1 MVRPSDSAGVCPV
14 TRVRTPSERITLTGR
29 DRMPILTARSVAVPR
44 TGARVTTPLLS
55 LTWTD
60 HVTGHQGF
68 LVVDRLVRGVA
79 SGGLRMRPGCTL
91 DEVTGLARGMTMK
104 EALHYDP
111 EARYIPLGGAKG
123 GIDCDPRD
131 PAAYGLLVRYLR
143 AVRPYVESCWT
154 TGEDLGLSQDLVD
167 RAAAEAGLVSSIQAV
182 YPLLDDEATARRRLA
197 DAFAVEVD
205 GIGLDELAGG
215 CGVAESVLAALDL
228 AGVPYAG
235 TRVAV
240 QGLGTMGGATA
251 RFLTRAGLT
260 VVAVADIKGTVFNP
274 AGLDVE
280 ALLAARDAYGTVDRS
295 ALRPA
300 DRELPG
306 DAWLSLD
313 AEVLVPAAVSYTID
327 TGNQE
332 RVRARWI
339 VEAANMPVLPAAEA
353 LLAARGVTVL
363 PDVVVNSGTNAW
375 WWWTLFGDIGP
386 DADEAFAHIR
396 RSMRAL
402 VEQLLTRAEADGISP
417 RAAAHALVADR
428 LPVIA
433 DRFGWYR

>member
-1 MVRPSDSAGVCPV
+1 M
-14 TRVRTPSERITLTGR
+14 
-29 DRMPILTARSVAVPR
+29 TA
-44 TGARVTTPLLS
+44 PLMS
-55 LTWTD
+55 LVWTD
-60 HVTGHQGF
+60 HVTGRQGF

-91 DEVTGLARGMTMK
+91 DEVAGLARGMTMK
-104 EALHYDP
+104 EALHYNP
-111 EARYIPLGGAKG
+111 EGRYVPLGGAKG
-123 GIDCDPRD
+123 GIDCDPRA
-131 PAAYGLLVRYLR
+131 PEAYGLLVRYLR
-143 AVRPYVESCWT
+143 AMRPYIESFWT
-154 TGEDLGLSQDLVD
+154 TGEDLGLTQDLVD

-182 YPLLDDEATARRRLA
+182 YPLLDDEAAARRRLA

-205 GIGLDELAGG
+205 GIGLDELVGG
-215 CGVAESVLAALDL
+215 CGVAESVLAALDR

-251 RFLTRAGLT
+251 RFLARAGLT
-260 VVAVADIKGTVFNP
+260 IVAVADIKGTIANP

-280 ALLAARDAYGTVDRS
+280 TLLTARDAYGTVDR
-295 ALRPA
+295 AVLRPE

-306 DAWLSLD
+306 DAWLSAD
-313 AEVLVPAAVSYTID
+313 SEVLVPAAVSYAIGTAD
-327 TGNQE
+327 QE
-332 RVRARWI
+332 RITARWI
-339 VEAANMPVLPAAEA
+339 VEAANMPVLPAAEE
-353 LLAARGVTVL
+353 LLSARGVTVL

-386 DADEAFAHIR
+386 DADEAFGYTR
-396 RSMRAL
+396 SSMRTLIDRVLA
-402 VEQLLTRAEADGISP
+402 RAEADGTTP
-417 RAAAHALVADR
+417 RAAAHAIVADR

>member
-1 MVRPSDSAGVCPV
+1 M
-14 TRVRTPSERITLTGR
+14 
-29 DRMPILTARSVAVPR
+29 
-44 TGARVTTPLLS
+44 TTPLMS

-60 HVTGHQGF
+60 HVTGRQGF

-91 DEVTGLARGMTMK
+91 AEVTGLARGMTMK

-111 EARYIPLGGAKG
+111 AGRYVPLGGAKG
-123 GIDCDPRD
+123 GIDCDPQD
-131 PAAYGLLVRYLR
+131 PGAYDLLVRYLR
-143 AVRPYVESCWT
+143 AMRPYIEAFWT

-182 YPLLDDEATARRRLA
+182 YPLLDDERAARRRLA

-215 CGVAESVLAALDL
+215 CGVAESVLAALDR

-251 RFLTRAGLT
+251 RFLTRAGLK
-260 VVAVADIKGTVFNP
+260 VVAVADVKGTLANP
-274 AGLDVE
+274 DGLDVE
-280 ALLAARDAYGTVDRS
+280 ALLAARDAYGTVDRA
-295 ALRPA
+295 ALRPK

-306 DAWLSLD
+306 DAWLSAD
-313 AEVLVPAAVSYTID
+313 AEVLVPAAVSYAVD
-327 TGNQE
+327 AVNQAGIS
-332 RVRARWI
+332 ARWV
-339 VEAANMPVLPAAEA
+339 VEAANMPVLADAEE
-353 LLAARGVTVL
+353 LLAARGVVVL

-375 WWWTLFGDIGP
+375 WWWTLFGDIGADP
-386 DADEAFAHIR
+386 DEAFAHIR

-402 VEQLLTRAEADGISP
+402 IDQTLARAETDGTTP
-417 RAAAHALVADR
+417 RAAAHAIVTDR

-433 DRFGWYR
+433 ERFGWYG

>member
-1 MVRPSDSAGVCPV
+1 M
-14 TRVRTPSERITLTGR
+14 
-29 DRMPILTARSVAVPR
+29 
-44 TGARVTTPLLS
+44 TTPLMS

-60 HVTGHQGF
+60 HVTGRQGF

-91 DEVTGLARGMTMK
+91 AEVTGLARGMTMK

-111 EARYIPLGGAKG
+111 AGRYVPLGGAKG
-123 GIDCDPRD
+123 GIDCDPQD
-131 PAAYGLLVRYLR
+131 PGAYDLLVRYLR
-143 AVRPYVESCWT
+143 AMRPYIEAFWT

-182 YPLLDDEATARRRLA
+182 YPLLDDERAARRRLA

-215 CGVAESVLAALDL
+215 CGVAESVLAALDR

-251 RFLTRAGLT
+251 RFLTRAGLK
-260 VVAVADIKGTVFNP
+260 VVAVADVKGTLANP
-274 AGLDVE
+274 DGLDVE
-280 ALLAARDAYGTVDRS
+280 ALLAARDAYGTVDRA
-295 ALRPA
+295 ALRPG

-306 DAWLSLD
+306 DAWLSAD
-313 AEVLVPAAVSYTID
+313 AEVLVPAAVSYAVD
-327 TGNQE
+327 AVNQAGI
-332 RVRARWI
+332 RARWV
-339 VEAANMPVLPAAEA
+339 VEAANMPVLAEA
-353 LLAARGVTVL
+353 EDLLAARGVVVL

-375 WWWTLFGDIGP
+375 WWWTLFGDIGADP
-386 DADEAFAHIR
+386 DEAFAHIR

-402 VEQLLTRAEADGISP
+402 IDQTLARAEADGTTP
-417 RAAAHALVADR
+417 RAAAHAIVTDR

-433 DRFGWYR
+433 ERFGWYG

>member
-1 MVRPSDSAGVCPV
+1 MAS
-14 TRVRTPSERITLTGR
+14 
-29 DRMPILTARSVAVPR
+29 
-44 TGARVTTPLLS
+44 PLLS

-60 HVTGHQGF
+60 HITGRQGF

-79 SGGLRMRPGCTL
+79 SGGLRMREGCTL

-111 EARYIPLGGAKG
+111 GSRYVPLGGAKG
-123 GIDCDPRD
+123 GIDCDPHD
-131 PAAYGLLVRYLR
+131 PAAYPLLVRYLR
-143 AVRPYVESCWT
+143 AMRPHIESFWT
-154 TGEDLGLSQDLVD
+154 TGEDLGLTQDLVD

-182 YPLLDDEATARRRLA
+182 YPLLDDEAQARRRLSA
-197 DAFAVEVD
+197 AFAVEVD
-205 GIGLDELAGG
+205 GIGLDELVGG
-215 CGVAESVLAALDL
+215 CGVAEAALTALDR
-228 AGVPYAG
+228 AGVPHVG
-235 TRVAV
+235 TRVAL

-260 VVAVADIKGTVFNP
+260 VVAVADIKGTIANP

-280 ALLAARDAYGTVDRS
+280 ALLAARDSHGTVDRS
-295 ALRPA
+295 ALRPG

-306 DAWLSLD
+306 DAWLSAD
-313 AEVLVPAAVSYTID
+313 TDVLVPAAVSYAID
-327 TGNQE
+327 AGNQE
-332 RVRARWI
+332 RITARWV
-339 VEAANMPVLPAAEA
+339 VEAANMPVRPEAEL

-375 WWWTLFGDIGP
+375 WWWTLFGDIGA
-386 DADEAFAHIR
+386 DAEEAFAHTR
-396 RSMRAL
+396 RSMRSL
-402 VEQLLTRAEADGISP
+402 VERMLARALADGTTP

-433 DRFGWYR
+433 ERFGWYR

>member
-1 MVRPSDSAGVCPV
+1 M
-14 TRVRTPSERITLTGR
+14 
-29 DRMPILTARSVAVPR
+29 TAAPH
-44 TGARVTTPLLS
+44 LS
-55 LTWTD
+55 LVWTD
-60 HVTGHQGF
+60 HVTGRQGF

-91 DEVTGLARGMTMK
+91 EEVTGLARGMTLK

-111 EARYIPLGGAKG
+111 RARYVPLGGAKG

-167 RAAAEAGLVSSIQAV
+167 RAAAEAGLVSTVQAV
-182 YPLLDDEATARRRLA
+182 FPLLDDEPAARARLA
-197 DAFAVEVD
+197 DAFAVRVD
-205 GIGLDELAGG
+205 GIGLDELVGG
-215 CGVAESVLAALDL
+215 CGVAESVLTALDR
-228 AGVPYAG
+228 ASVPYRG

-251 RFLTRAGLT
+251 RFLARAGLT
-260 VVAVADIKGTVFNP
+260 VVAVADVKGTVANP
-274 AGLDVE
+274 DGLDVE
-280 ALLAARDAYGTVDRS
+280 ALLAARDAYGTLDRS
-295 ALRPA
+295 VLRPG
-300 DRELPG
+300 DRELPAG
-306 DAWLSLD
+306 AWLSAD
-313 AEVLVPAAVSYTID
+313 AEVLVPAAVSYAVD
-327 TGNQE
+327 AAGQA
-332 RVRARWI
+332 RVTARWI
-339 VEAANMPVLPAAEA
+339 AEAANMPVLPEAER

-363 PDVVVNSGTNAW
+363 PDVVVNSATNAW

-386 DADEAFAHIR
+386 AADEAFAHVR

-402 VEQLLTRAEADGISP
+402 TGLVLDRALADGTTP
-417 RAAAHALVADR
+417 RAAAHALAADR

-433 DRFGWYR
+433 DRFGPDR

>member
-1 MVRPSDSAGVCPV
+1 M
-14 TRVRTPSERITLTGR
+14 
-29 DRMPILTARSVAVPR
+29 TA
-44 TGARVTTPLLS
+44 PLLS

-60 HVTGHQGF
+60 DITGRQGF
-68 LVVDRLVRGVA
+68 VVIDRLVRGVC

-91 DEVTGLARGMTMK
+91 EEVTGLARGMSMK

-111 EARYIPLGGAKG
+111 DGRYVPLGGAKG

-131 PAAYGLLVRYLR
+131 PAAYGLLVRYLK
-143 AVRPYVESCWT
+143 AARPYVEGFWT

-182 YPLLDDEATARRRLA
+182 YPLLDDEAAARRRLA

-205 GIGLDELAGG
+205 GIGLDELVGG
-215 CGVAESVLAALDL
+215 CGVAESALTALDR
-228 AGVPYAG
+228 AGVPYAD

-240 QGLGTMGGATA
+240 QGFGTMGGATA
-251 RFLTRAGLT
+251 RFLARAGLT
-260 VVAVADIKGTVFNP
+260 VVAVADLKGTVVNP

-280 ALLAARDAYGTVDRS
+280 ALLAARDAHGTVDRG
-295 ALRPA
+295 ALRPG

-306 DAWLSLD
+306 DAWLSTE
-313 AEVLVPAAVSYTID
+313 AEVLVPAAVSYAID
-327 TGNQE
+327 TTNQR
-332 RVRARWI
+332 RVTARWI
-339 VEAANMPVLPAAEA
+339 VEAANMPVLPEAEA

-386 DADEAFAHIR
+386 EADGAFAHTR

-402 VEQLLTRAEADGISP
+402 TELMLTRAEADGTTP
-417 RAAAHALVADR
+417 RAAAHAIAADR
-428 LPVIA
+428 HPVIA
-433 DRFGWYR
+433 ARFGQYR

>member
-1 MVRPSDSAGVCPV
+1 M
-14 TRVRTPSERITLTGR
+14 
-29 DRMPILTARSVAVPR
+29 
-44 TGARVTTPLLS
+44 TTPLMS

-60 HVTGHQGF
+60 HVTGRQGF

-91 DEVTGLARGMTMK
+91 AEVTGLARGMTMK

-111 EARYIPLGGAKG
+111 AGRYVPLGGAKG
-123 GIDCDPRD
+123 GIDCDPQD
-131 PAAYGLLVRYLR
+131 PGAYDLLVRYLR
-143 AVRPYVESCWT
+143 AMRPYIEAFWT

-167 RAAAEAGLVSSIQAV
+167 RAASEAGLVSSIQAV
-182 YPLLDDEATARRRLA
+182 YPLLDDERAARRRLA

-215 CGVAESVLAALDL
+215 CGVAESVLGALDR

-251 RFLTRAGLT
+251 RFLTRAGLKM
-260 VVAVADIKGTVFNP
+260 VAVADVKGTLANP
-274 AGLDVE
+274 EGLDVE
-280 ALLAARDAYGTVDRS
+280 ALLAARDAYGTVDRA
-295 ALRPA
+295 ALRPG

-306 DAWLSLD
+306 DAWLSAD
-313 AEVLVPAAVSYTID
+313 AEVLVPAAVSYAVD
-327 TGNQE
+327 AVNQAGIS
-332 RVRARWI
+332 ARWV
-339 VEAANMPVLPAAEA
+339 VEAANMPVLAEA
-353 LLAARGVTVL
+353 EELLAARGVVVL

-375 WWWTLFGDIGP
+375 WWWTLFGDIGADP
-386 DADEAFAHIR
+386 DEAFAHIR

-402 VEQLLTRAEADGISP
+402 IDQMLARAEADGTTP
-417 RAAAHALVADR
+417 RAAAHAIVTDR

-433 DRFGWYR
+433 ERFGWYG

>member
-1 MVRPSDSAGVCPV
+1 M
-14 TRVRTPSERITLTGR
+14 
-29 DRMPILTARSVAVPR
+29 
-44 TGARVTTPLLS
+44 TTPLIS
-55 LTWTD
+55 LVWTD
-60 HVTGHQGF
+60 HVTGRQGF

-79 SGGLRMRPGCTL
+79 SGGLRMRPGCTSA
-91 DEVTGLARGMTMK
+91 EVAGLARGMTMK

-111 EARYIPLGGAKG
+111 AGRYIPLGGAKG

-131 PAAYGLLVRYLR
+131 PGAYGLLVRYLR
-143 AVRPYVESCWT
+143 AMRPYIESCWA

-182 YPLLDDEATARRRLA
+182 YPLLDDESAARRRLA

-215 CGVAESVLAALDL
+215 CGVAESVLAALDR
-228 AGVPYAG
+228 AAVPYAG

-251 RFLTRAGLT
+251 RFLARAGLT
-260 VVAVADIKGTVFNP
+260 VVAVADLKGTIANP

-280 ALLAARDAYGTVDRS
+280 ALLAARDGHGTVDRGV
-295 ALRPA
+295 LRPE

-306 DAWLSLD
+306 DAWLSVR
-313 AEVLVPAAVSYTID
+313 AEVLVPAAVSYVID
-327 TGNQE
+327 STNQE
-332 RVRARWI
+332 RIRARWI
-339 VEAANMPVLPAAEA
+339 VEAANMPVVPGAEA
-353 LLAARGVTVL
+353 PLAARGVTVL

-375 WWWTLFGDIGP
+375 WWWTLFGDVGA
-386 DADEAFAHIR
+386 DADEAFTHIR

-402 VEQLLTRAEADGISP
+402 VGLMLDRAEADGTTP
-417 RAAAHALVADR
+417 RAAAHALVTER

>member
-1 MVRPSDSAGVCPV
+1 M
-14 TRVRTPSERITLTGR
+14 
-29 DRMPILTARSVAVPR
+29 TA
-44 TGARVTTPLLS
+44 PLMS

-60 HVTGHQGF
+60 HVTGRRGF
-68 LVVDRLVRGVA
+68 LVVDRLVRGVS

-91 DEVTGLARGMTMK
+91 DEVAGLARGMTMK

-111 EARYIPLGGAKG
+111 AGRYIPLGGAKG
-123 GIDCDPRD
+123 GIDCDPQD
-131 PAAYGLLVRYLR
+131 PVSYGLLVRYLR
-143 AVRPYVESCWT
+143 AMRPYVESFWT

-182 YPLLDDEATARRRLA
+182 YPLLDDEAAARRRLA

-205 GIGLDELAGG
+205 GIGLDELVGG
-215 CGVAESVLAALDL
+215 CGVAESVLAALDR

-251 RFLTRAGLT
+251 RFLTRAGLAI
-260 VVAVADIKGTVFNP
+260 VAVADVKGTIANP
-274 AGLDVE
+274 AGLDVD

-295 ALRPA
+295 VLGPG

-306 DAWLSLD
+306 GDWLSVE
-313 AEVLVPAAVSYTID
+313 AEVLVPAAVSYAVD
-327 TGNQE
+327 TTNQGA
-332 RVRARWI
+332 VTARWI
-339 VEAANMPVLPAAEA
+339 VEAANMPVLPEAEE
-353 LLAARGVTVL
+353 LLSARGVVVL

-375 WWWTLFGDIGP
+375 WWWTLFGDIGA
-386 DADEAFAHIR
+386 DADEAFAHTR

-402 VEQLLTRAEADGISP
+402 IGLMLARAEADGTTP
-417 RAAAHALVADR
+417 RAAAHAIVADR

-433 DRFGWYR
+433 ERFGWYR